1 MAPATETVEIE
12 GHIIDSLI
20 LAKVMDLVL
29 AAGADYE
36 VQSVDIGKTSRDV
49 SRARIQISAPNDE
62 VLGPLLSQLQA
73 QGANRVVQG
82 DAELV
87 AADTDGVLPAGFYAT
102 TNLPTW
108 VRVDGRWVS
117 VVNPEM
123 DCAVV
128 VRPGPSADRR
138 ERVRTVPMHRV
149 RAGDPVVVGND
160 GVRVE
165 APERP
170 RGAGPFE
177 FMTSEVSSEKP
188 KAVVVAEIAERVR
201 REKAR
206 PGGGPDQKARPGG
219 GPDQKARPGGG
230 GRVLAVCGPAV
241 IHTGAGPDLAR
252 LVRAGWIDILFAGN
266 GFAAHDIEAN
276 VMGTSLGVSMGG
288 GMPADGGH
296 ANHLRV
302 INEVRRYGSIATA
315 VEAGYIDGGVMY
327 ECVRRG
333 VPFVLAGSLRDDGP
347 LPDVYR
353 DVVEAAD
360 AMRYLVPGVS
370 VALMLASTLH
380 AIATGNLL
388 PAGVETFCVDI
399 NQAVVTKLADRGS
412 HQALGIVTD
421 VGLFVSQL
429 AEQLGGRSA

>member
-36 VQSVDIGKTSRDV
+36 VQSVDIGKTNRDV
-49 SRARIQISAPNDE
+49 SRARIQISAPSDE

-123 DCAVV
+123 DCAIV
-128 VRPGPSADRR
+128 VRPGPSADGH

-206 PGGGPDQKARPGG
+206 PGGGPDHEARPGG
-219 GPDQKARPGGG
+219 E

-252 LVRAGWIDILFAGN
+252 LVREGWIDILFAGN

-429 AEQLGGRSA
+429 AEQLGQTPA